1 MIFTGS
7 WLLLITLTIWNVI
20 LYTQQVLPFPLET
33 ISSIYCRPI
42 WCLVTF
48 LSTKRNFD
56 TTGSLV
62 WFFKSLHM
70 PSVCLVTDTS
80 KPPGDNVRDESDEM
94 YECAEPGTG
103 SVDGVPTL
111 EYLTKI
117 TKPDDIKGV
126 IKTGRYYFYTTLK
139 KYMWKNMEQK
149 TNKQKLTK
157 KERKIIQIHTSW

>member
-1 MIFTGS
+1 
-7 WLLLITLTIWNVI
+7 
-20 LYTQQVLPFPLET
+20 
-33 ISSIYCRPI
+33 
-42 WCLVTF
+42 
-48 LSTKRNFD
+48 
-56 TTGSLV
+56 
-62 WFFKSLHM
+62 M